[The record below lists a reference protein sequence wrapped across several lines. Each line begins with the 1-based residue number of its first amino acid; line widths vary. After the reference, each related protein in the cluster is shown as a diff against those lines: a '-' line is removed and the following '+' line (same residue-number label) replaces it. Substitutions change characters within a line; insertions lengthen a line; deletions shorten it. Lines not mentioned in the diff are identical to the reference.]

1 MSTLHRLVQR
11 RAHSMPV
18 DVDVLS
24 TPGGLLF
31 QNITAVDGP
40 RVRINGQWV
49 LSFAS
54 SQYLGLAQDP
64 RVTEALA
71 RAADTGVSLGM
82 PRALGIDSLT
92 LRVEK
97 MIAEL
102 VGQEQAIVFPSTTH
116 AALDVLPLLT
126 GPSGAVFMDELS
138 YPISVDA
145 ATFATRNSERL
156 FRFPHNDHAVLDR
169 LLANHVSIRDKVIV
183 CDGVYPLEGKLAAL
197 RAFDALAERY
207 EATIY
212 VDDAH
217 GIGIF
222 GAKPDTAMPLGYGGG
237 GTLARLGIP
246 PGNIVHVGGLSKA
259 FGIPIAFVA
268 GPSTFISHLRVTA
281 RSFVHCSPP
290 APPLLAAALSALW
303 VHSEEGDDLRW
314 ALIQL
319 VRRLR
324 NRLQQ
329 AGVSVGTTSL
339 FPIQS
344 LHFPSGAAAT
354 RAAVALRREGIW
366 PVLQLDQHETPG
378 EGALHFVITARHRP
392 EDVDVAVEAISRI
405 CAPLLHSRPVI
416 RYRRP
421 TGDIASLVDS
431 PRAL

>member
-1 MSTLHRLVQR
+1 M
-11 RAHSMPV
+11 
-18 DVDVLS
+18 
-24 TPGGLLF
+24 
-31 QNITAVDGP
+31 DGP

-54 SQYLGLAQDP
+54 SQYLGLAQNP
-64 RVTEALA
+64 QVTEALA
-71 RAADTGVSLGM
+71 RAAGTGVSLGM

-97 MIAEL
+97 MIADL
-102 VGQEQAIVFPSTTH
+102 VGQEQALVFPSTTH

-126 GPSGAVFMDELS
+126 GPSGAVFIDELA
-138 YPISVDA
+138 YPISQDA
-145 ATFATRNSERL
+145 ARFATRNSDRL
-156 FRFPHNDHAVLDR
+156 IRFPHNDPAALDR
-169 LLANHVSIRDKVIV
+169 LLSNHVSIRDKVIV

-197 RAFDALAERY
+197 RALDALAERY
-207 EATIY
+207 GATVY

-222 GAKPDTAMPLGYGGG
+222 GKDPDPAMPLGYGGG
-237 GTLARLGIP
+237 GTPARLGIR
-246 PGNIVHVGGLSKA
+246 PGNIAHVGGLSKA

-268 GPSTFISHLRVTA
+268 GPASFISHLRSTA

-290 APPLLAAALSALW
+290 APPLLAAALRALE
-303 VHSEEGDDLRW
+303 VHSEDGDDLRW
-314 ALIQL
+314 NLIRL
-319 VRRLR
+319 VRRFRSHLR
-324 NRLQQ
+324 Q
-329 AGVSVGTTSL
+329 AGVPLGTTSL

-344 LHFPSGAAAT
+344 LHFPSRSSAT
-354 RAAVALRREGIW
+354 RAAVALRRQGIW
-366 PVLQLDQHETPG
+366 PVLQIDQYETPG